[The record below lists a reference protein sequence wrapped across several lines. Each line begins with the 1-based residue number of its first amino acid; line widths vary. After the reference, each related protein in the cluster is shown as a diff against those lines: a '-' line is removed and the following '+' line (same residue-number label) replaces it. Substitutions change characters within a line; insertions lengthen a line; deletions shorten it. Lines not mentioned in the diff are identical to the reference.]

1 MLDKLGKICPVDKQ
15 RLVIAE
21 KGHIIK
27 NQRFGLKI
35 LRIEYRV
42 KKPDKFGYFPT
53 NVHSHMLDKLGKI
66 CLVDKQRLIIAEK
79 GHVIENQ
86 RGHALRANI
95 VKLPREN

>member
-1 MLDKLGKICPVDKQ
+1 MISGLS
-15 RLVIAE
+15 
-21 KGHIIK
+21 IIVLNYVV
-27 NQRFGLKI
+27 NQTKMGN
-35 LRIEYRV
+35 
-42 KKPDKFGYFPT
+42 FPT
-53 NVHSHMLDKLGKI
+53 NVHSHMPDKLGKI

>member
-1 MLDKLGKICPVDKQ
+1 MLFYQ
-15 RLVIAE
+15 
-21 KGHIIK
+21 
-27 NQRFGLKI
+27 
-35 LRIEYRV
+35 
-42 KKPDKFGYFPT
+42 PDKSGDFTT

-66 CLVDKQRLIIAEK
+66 CLVDKQRLIVAEK

>member
-1 MLDKLGKICPVDKQ
+1 MYCMYIYNKS
-15 RLVIAE
+15 
-21 KGHIIK
+21 
-27 NQRFGLKI
+27 
-35 LRIEYRV
+35 
-42 KKPDKFGYFPT
+42 DKFDKFPT